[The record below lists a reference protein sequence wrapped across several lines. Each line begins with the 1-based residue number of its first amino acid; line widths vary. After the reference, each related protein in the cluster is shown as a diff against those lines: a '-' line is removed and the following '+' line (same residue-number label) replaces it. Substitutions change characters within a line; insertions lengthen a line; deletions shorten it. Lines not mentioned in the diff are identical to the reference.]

1 MSQSYHSGTPNPANL
16 AASTAPKRNPL
27 RPWSGVGSGQ
37 ALAQPCRC
45 PQKPSS
51 VELSVTYLRA
61 SSGQQLDHLLHELL
75 LGVTTPSWRGTG
87 RRRSRG
93 NGVLRDCASSCGGRG
108 HSRHAKGAE
117 AAEKGRVCSE
127 ASWRFWASPARLVG
141 FGQQGGSP
149 PPQPVLRDSFVDLIG
164 LICTPV
170 MHATGHRQ
178 SQQRCS
184 LKGTA
189 KAAGDP
195 RCQRAEGLR
204 AAGRSV

>member
-1 MSQSYHSGTPNPANL
+1 ME
-16 AASTAPKRNPL
+16 L
-27 RPWSGVGSGQ
+27 R
-37 ALAQPCRC
+37 
-45 PQKPSS
+45 
-51 VELSVTYLRA
+51 VTYLRA

-141 FGQQGGSP
+141 VGQQGEAPATSRASGQLRRP
-149 PPQPVLRDSFVDLIG
+149 HRPRLYPGHAHHRAIPTEVQPERNCKSCRRPALSESRGPEGCWQISLTSLPHPTSWLRISFLLRDKILESNRYQKTGEGPSSSQIFLEKRKGQG
-164 LICTPV
+164 LPP
-170 MHATGHRQ
+170 
-178 SQQRCS
+178 
-184 LKGTA
+184 L
-189 KAAGDP
+189 
-195 RCQRAEGLR
+195 
-204 AAGRSV
+204 